1 MNKREKMINTN
12 IENSRKII
20 QATVLS
26 CATLLLMQACSNKSN
41 FIDIGEQYVA
51 EPQRCYNFNKEDFME
66 TLKKSEDI
74 FVNLVLRDGNVERI
88 SFKFTTTEGSFAT
101 YNCTSKKP
109 QNYECSGLED
119 NSKDKIQFNLK
130 EGGMYLHVDHM
141 KMSPSSHTIRS
152 KDKTFSQGI
161 KTPCYLSVETVI
173 AVGNVKKGSRKD
185 KLLKSINLSDL
196 VIYDIDYHQNL
207 AIAVG
212 ADNSPKTRELQSQ
225 DEHHESVILRSI
237 DSGKTWK
244 RVAWKNDAP
253 HDNVIVIDEKN
264 IVVTASMEGA
274 GGLISRSSDSG
285 KSWKN
290 TYSGGMISSIKQV
303 GKEIVATDI
312 VGTVIRSKDNG
323 KSWTETPKLQ
333 KD

>member
-1 MNKREKMINTN
+1 MTNTK
-12 IENSRKII
+12 IHSSRKII
-20 QATVLS
+20 LSTVLS
-26 CATLLLMQACSNKSN
+26 CATLIFMQACSNKSD

-66 TLKKSEDI
+66 TLKKPEDI
-74 FVNLVLRDGNVERI
+74 FVNLALRDGNVERI

-130 EGGMYLHVDHM
+130 EGGMYLHVDRM
-141 KMSPSSHTIRS
+141 EMSPSSHTVRS

-161 KTPCYLSVETVI
+161 KTPCYLSVETAI

-196 VIYDIDYHQNL
+196 IIYNLDYHENL
-207 AIAVG
+207 VIAVG

-225 DEHHESVILRSI
+225 DEHHESVILRST
-237 DSGKTWK
+237 DSGKTWE
-244 RVAWKNDAP
+244 RVEGQGHTAP
-253 HDNVIVIDEKN
+253 HDNVIVIEA
-264 IVVTASMEGA
+264 V
-274 GGLISRSSDSG
+274 
-285 KSWKN
+285 
-290 TYSGGMISSIKQV
+290 
-303 GKEIVATDI
+303 
-312 VGTVIRSKDNG
+312 
-323 KSWTETPKLQ
+323 
-333 KD
+333 